1 MQRQGGKHGS
11 GRRLGGGM
19 ALRTV
24 LVVGTMRPDFK
35 FQVQF
40 ARTYHAHEDPNHV
53 VNELAQQCPEFEI
66 DAIAAPGNA
75 RRHVYSRLLF
85 EKTRPRQG
93 LYEILYSA
101 IDQPSTPDG
110 LPIPLDS

>member
-1 MQRQGGKHGS
+1 
-11 GRRLGGGM
+11 M

-24 LVVGTMRPDFK
+24 LVVGTMRPTLNSRFSS
-35 FQVQF
+35 
-40 ARTYHAHEDPNHV
+40 RGTYHAHEDPNHV
-53 VNELAQQCPEFEI
+53 VNELARQCPEFEI